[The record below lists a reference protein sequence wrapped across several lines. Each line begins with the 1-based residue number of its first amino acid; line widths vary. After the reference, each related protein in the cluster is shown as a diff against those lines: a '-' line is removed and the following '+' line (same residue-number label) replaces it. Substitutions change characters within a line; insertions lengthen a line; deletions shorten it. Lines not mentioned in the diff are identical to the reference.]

1 MTFCGRRQLLLAS
14 SNKPRASFSGRAL
27 APKCYKSAVWCDL
40 RHLRKHCYP
49 KGELSQSK
57 SEYGIIG
64 LRKHRLCRRNPDRN
78 VVACDSTATYNQPSP
93 RAQPFLAVAIPC
105 IIVWLAQG
113 EQLPATSYTELSLL
127 TGSCRHRAA
136 GRNLILSISLKTERI
151 YNDRLGSGYRCA
163 APARMGDSPA
173 LPQRGIH
180 WSLECEGAES
190 SHSSLSGSTCRVRSQ
205 LIGRILVR

>member
-1 MTFCGRRQLLLAS
+1 MICPDSSSVTFCGRRQSLLAS

-27 APKCYKSAVWCDL
+27 ATKCCKSAVCCGL
-40 RHLRKHCYP
+40 RHLREHCYQ

-78 VVACDSTATYNQPSP
+78 VVACESTATYNQPSP
-93 RAQPFLAVAIPC
+93 RAQPFLAVVIPC

-113 EQLPATSYTELSLL
+113 EQLPSTSYTGLSLL

-136 GRNLILSISLKTERI
+136 GKISI
-151 YNDRLGSGYRCA
+151 
-163 APARMGDSPA
+163 
-173 LPQRGIH
+173 PQ
-180 WSLECEGAES
+180 CF
-190 SHSSLSGSTCRVRSQ
+190 
-205 LIGRILVR
+205 